1 MVTKCKIMHS
11 SDSLMSWFQHC
22 LLWQAVICWVM
33 KFACLSNIQQITGNS
48 SLVHWYGRVSK
59 HGLPRD
65 FKLGLYSHG
74 WLELCWQ
81 MAMIDLDVGIQTYK
95 GDSA

>member
-1 MVTKCKIMHS
+1 MHS

-22 LLWQAVICWVM
+22 PLWQAVVCWVM

-48 SLVHWYGRVSK
+48 SLVHWYGRELANMDWITK
-59 HGLPRD
+59 GLQT
-65 FKLGLYSHG
+65 
-74 WLELCWQ
+74 WLIFTWLAQAVLANGNDRFGCRH
-81 MAMIDLDVGIQTYK
+81 IQTYK